1 MISKTKIA
9 ACAAFAAALM
19 ASSAAFAQCEGV
31 STQATDCILYYGPV
45 AQSPYKGTV
54 PAPGQTSAWQTTQG
68 AWRAA
73 PASQ

>member
-19 ASSAAFAQCEGV
+19 ASSAAFACEGV

-45 AQSPYKGTV
+45 AQSPYRGTV
-54 PAPGQTSAWQTTQG
+54 PTPSQAFTWQAAG
-68 AWRAA
+68 AWRMA
-73 PASQ
+73 PQAQ